1 MSGRD
6 HPVDFQVVD
15 FKLRGGNVKPGLH
28 SMRWKICAGMAF
40 AGLGLLMAGG
50 TSVMVGCKSAPE
62 LTAASAQQMIQ
73 AQYDQAA
80 PVGANIRVDDPGMLA
95 GARAKY
101 WERTKVY
108 PNKFWA
114 DFKLTDAGK
123 KVVKLPSGGDTIEWR
138 PQHESDHNFAVIVT
152 TVQTNHLRAHDV
164 KDPTDDIG
172 GTKTVQFN
180 EAVSLDGVPQDL
192 QDMAHNPGNKLV
204 TRRTAT
210 FSLQNGAWKLDSVQ

>member
-1 MSGRD
+1 MWY
-6 HPVDFQVVD
+6 
-15 FKLRGGNVKPGLH
+15 GGTVKPELRCEVRG
-28 SMRWKICAGMAF
+28 MWRWKICAGVAF
-40 AGLGLLMAGG
+40 AGLGLALA
-50 TSVMVGCKSAPE
+50 GCKSAPD

-80 PVGANIRVDDPGMLA
+80 PVGTAIRVDDAGMQE
-95 GARAKY
+95 GARSKY

-123 KVVKLPSGGDTIEWR
+123 KVVKLSSGGDVIEWR
-138 PQHESDHNFAVIVT
+138 PDSPTDKNYFIVVT
-152 TVQTNHLRAHDV
+152 TVVANHLKAHDV
-164 KDPTDDIG
+164 KDPADDLG
-172 GTKTVQFN
+172 GTKSVVLN
-180 EAVSLDGVPQDL
+180 EAVNMEGVPQDL

-204 TRRTAT
+204 TKRTAT